1 MTWRSSVHIIRD
13 GTTATTGCFP
23 QRGFMSAPSRTLV
36 GMSKNWEKYWKELH
50 RNCHRQHM
58 SHITFKDIQRQR
70 LSRLLRSKRLR
81 IAIVDKLF
89 TNVHNRA
96 SCAAHNAVTTIVS
109 FLVNGHNVWDV
120 CERDQQSIHLGWQ
133 VISSMF
139 ASLHI
144 VSVPQGLLLDTS
156 WAQFCQIPANVWI
169 DW

>member
-1 MTWRSSVHIIRD
+1 MARQQPLDAFRREGSCPIRVEPWL
-13 GTTATTGCFP
+13 TCQRTGKSIEKNCTEI
-23 QRGFMSAPSRTLV
+23 AIDNICLILH
-36 GMSKNWEKYWKELH
+36 SK
-50 RNCHRQHM
+50 
-58 SHITFKDIQRQR
+58 TFKDNYWVDYWEANVSE
-70 LSRLLRSKRLR
+70 LPLLN
-81 IAIVDKLF
+81 IVDKLF

-120 CERDQQSIHLGWQ
+120 CERAQQSIHLGWQ